1 MTALWKQRP
10 EFAGSAGLTA
20 ILLALGTSALYGTS
34 DFLAGVLA
42 RRVSAVLLALW
53 SQVASGALLLAVVLV
68 SAQRPSFA
76 GLLWGAAAGVMGAAG
91 VLVFY
96 RALVAGPTSLVAPL
110 AASGVALPVLLGI
123 AQGNAPGVPIIAGL
137 VVVLAGLALASLTGG
152 GGDATSEIPSTPV
165 PCKPRPEATPAP
177 TTPPQRGAAIP
188 LALLAAVGFGAFFI
202 LLDRG
207 SAAAESGELW
217 ATLGVQLGAFL
228 TILGSALVVRGGRS
242 LAVRPLALLLAVAGV
257 GVMEVIGDGFLTYAT
272 ALGELG
278 VVSVLASLD
287 PVVMVLLAQVIVM
300 ERLPRL
306 QASGVGLALVGTLL
320 VASG

>member
-1 MTALWKQRP
+1 M
-10 EFAGSAGLTA
+10 TA

-42 RRVSAVLLALW
+42 KRVSPVLLALW
-53 SQVASGALLLAVVLV
+53 SQIASGAVLLAVVLV

-76 GLLWGAAAGVMGAAG
+76 GLLWGAAAGIVGAAG

-96 RALVAGPTSLVAPL
+96 RALVTGPTSLVAPL
-110 AASGVALPVLLGI
+110 AASGAALPVLIGI
-123 AQGNAPGVPIIAGL
+123 TQGNAPGTPVIAGL
-137 VVVLAGLALASLTGG
+137 LVVLAGLVLASLTGG
-152 GGDATSEIPSTPV
+152 GADEVPSAPV

-177 TTPPQRGAAIP
+177 PAQPQRSKAVP
-188 LALLAAVGFGAFFI
+188 LALLAAVCFGAFFL

-207 SAAAESGELW
+207 SSAAEGGELW
-217 ATLGVQLGAFL
+217 ATLGVQLGAFP
-228 TILGSALVVRGGRS
+228 TILGSSLVIRGGRG
-242 LAVRPLALLLAVAGV
+242 LAVRPLTLLLAAAGV
-257 GVMEVIGDGFLTYAT
+257 GLLEVIGDSFLTYAT

-287 PVVMVLLAQVIVM
+287 PVVTVLLAQVIVM

-306 QASGVGLALVGTLL
+306 QAAGVGLALVGTLL